1 MMLCGPRDIA
11 QTWEE
16 GSQGCW
22 EQTWRLE
29 SASGPASSRMSHIKL
44 WELGLAVLAVSGQR
58 TDAKLPCGSRTVLP
72 SLHSVWGK
80 KACLCSY
87 FMSKQV

>member
-1 MMLCGPRDIA
+1 MAPGTLLKHGRRVLRA
-11 QTWEE
+11 A
-16 GSQGCW
+16 GSKRGGWNLLQGLLLPGC
-22 EQTWRLE
+22 RI
-29 SASGPASSRMSHIKL
+29 SSCVL

-58 TDAKLPCGSRTVLP
+58 TDAKLPRGSRTVLP